1 MKNLNEQIVNS
12 APPAA
17 ADDPIREVVSGLYSN
32 GPAQAPSFIVPKWQ
46 NGVAPNVPNQANFYQ
61 GVVAN
66 ACRTCHI
73 AQPFPQLQF
82 NSSDKFINLA
92 AFNAGTIGG
101 TANRLMLGTAQSRV
115 CGDYIMP
122 HALRTHEIFWNPASW
137 DVSEWGPPPAPFN
150 GQFQAFGDG
159 VGGSTWKAALCT
171 SYISNLLSNPSNFY
185 QHTIQPIF
193 NGKCVGCHIAGGPAP
208 FPLTEGVSYNALL
221 PGRVVPGN
229 DDPAAAGNT
238 LLRRT
243 TAVAPGSG
251 RMPPNC
257 FRAPELPNPALPNGT
272 LPCLSQVDID
282 KLKAWIR
289 SGAH

>member
-12 APPAA
+12 APPAGPT
-17 ADDPIREVVSGLYSN
+17 DPIREVVSGLYSN
-32 GPAQAPSFIVPKWQ
+32 GPTQAPSFIVPDWQ
-46 NGVAPNVPNQANFYQ
+46 NGVAPNVTNQANFYQ

-92 AFNAGTIGG
+92 AFNPGTIGAA
-101 TANRLMLGTAQSRV
+101 TNRLMLGTIQSRV
-115 CGDYIMP
+115 CGDYVMP
-122 HALRTHEIFWNPASW
+122 HALRTHEIFWNPGAW
-137 DVSEWGPPPAPFN
+137 DVEWGPPPTPFN
-150 GQFQAFGDG
+150 DQLQTFGDG
-159 VGGSTWKAALCT
+159 VGGSTWKAGLCT
-171 SYISNLLSNPSNFY
+171 SYISNLVSTPSNFY

-193 NGKCVGCHIAGGPAP
+193 NGKCVGCHIVGGQAN
-208 FPLTEGVSYNALL
+208 FLPLTEGASYTGLV
-221 PGRVVPGN
+221 PSRVVPGN

-243 TAVAPGSG
+243 TAAAPGPG

-257 FRAPELPNPALPNGT
+257 FRAPEAPNGN

-282 KLKAWIR
+282 KIKAWIR